1 MLIINQSNAT
11 MSNAASDLSIT
22 FDLLPHPI
30 HAASAYVRWLLLGAT
45 RFRTF
50 LDCSIAQLRD
60 VLVQKVIQQSV
71 LAAVALTISRAQA
84 DACVHNGFVG
94 DSVDPRHIKI
104 TFQGIL
110 LRDDVILQ
118 VSSSLESPARRFCS
132 LLVCFSFAATPTIHI
147 LERGIC
153 FRLLAATISSHA
165 CYFDRSSLTC
175 GRQCRRR
182 PRRCSS
188 SRFIFALP
196 AKCGVSGS
204 SSCIQRFRP
213 SSGGRCMRYSP
224 NPRRIFFMARSRG
237 GCCPAM
243 HSINKRRDAA
253 EQEPQ
258 PHAALACVVCA
269 WAPRASGHHCSP
281 FAAAS
286 PPVA

>member
-1 MLIINQSNAT
+1 

-60 VLVQKVIQQSV
+60 VLVQKVIQQLA
-71 LAAVALTISRAQA
+71 LAAVALTLSRAQA

-118 VSSSLESPARRFCS
+118 VSSSLKSPAHRFCL
-132 LLVCFSFAATPTIHI
+132 LLVCFSFAAMPTIHI
-147 LERGIC
+147 FERRICFHILERRIC

-165 CYFDRSSLTC
+165 FYFDRSSLTC

-204 SSCIQRFRP
+204 SSCSQRFRP
-213 SSGGRCMRYSP
+213 SSGGRCMRYGP
-224 NPRRIFFMARSRG
+224 NPRRISFMTRSRG
-237 GCCPAM
+237 GCCLAT
-243 HSINKRRDAA
+243 HSINKRRDAV

>member
-60 VLVQKVIQQSV
+60 VLVQKVIQQLA
-71 LAAVALTISRAQA
+71 LAAVALTLSRAQA

-118 VSSSLESPARRFCS
+118 VPPPSRAPRIAFVRSWFVFLSPRCQQSTFSKEGFVFTFSKEGFVFVS
-132 LLVCFSFAATPTIHI
+132 LLPQFHLT
-147 LERGIC
+147 
-153 FRLLAATISSHA
+153 
-165 CYFDRSSLTC
+165 RSTST
-175 GRQCRRR
+175 G
-182 PRRCSS
+182 
-188 SRFIFALP
+188 
-196 AKCGVSGS
+196 
-204 SSCIQRFRP
+204 
-213 SSGGRCMRYSP
+213 
-224 NPRRIFFMARSRG
+224 
-237 GCCPAM
+237 
-243 HSINKRRDAA
+243 
-253 EQEPQ
+253 
-258 PHAALACVVCA
+258 
-269 WAPRASGHHCSP
+269 AP
-281 FAAAS
+281 
-286 PPVA
+286 